1 MATVTVPALR
11 MVGLP
16 AGEGWMRLADA
27 EAAGVDLG
35 YVLDSI
41 GPRRQGVIYFCAYW
55 QTTNIVH
62 DVFVK
67 VADMRERGRRFR
79 RAVAWQVAE
88 ENSGDGERVR
98 RHMTSWTL
106 DRRDRVISTPEG

>member
-11 MVGLP
+11 EVGLP
-16 AGEGWMRLADA
+16 LGEGWVRLADA

-35 YVLDSI
+35 YVASAV
-41 GPRRQGVIYFCAYW
+41 GPRRRGVVYFCAYW
-55 QTTNIVH
+55 QTTNVVH
-62 DVFVK
+62 DVFVR
-67 VADMRERGRRFR
+67 VTDMRERGRRFR

-98 RHMTSWTL
+98 RHMTSWAY
-106 DRRDRVISTPEG
+106 DRRNRVISAPEG